1 MLHGAPAGAVSL
13 AAMLRRP
20 VVVALALALASC
32 GKKSGSS
39 GTEIKVAA
47 ASDLARAFEE
57 VGKAFQAETGIRAS
71 FNFKSTGLLATQIV
85 EGAPFDLFAAANIS
99 FVDRVIAAGACDGST
114 KALYARGRI
123 VAYSRGEPLAS
134 LDALADPEIKRIGI
148 ANPEHAPY
156 GLAARQALTKLGLW
170 DTVQPKLALGEN
182 VQVPMQWAKTGDVDV
197 AIVALSLAVVADGGS
212 SLAIDPG
219 LHEPLDQAL
228 VVCGKGPAAEAAKKF
243 AAFVSSEKG
252 REIMNRYGFLL
263 PGEDATR
270 GAAGGGG
277 GHRGRAA
284 PTAVPEAE
292 IEKVLD
298 AWLVA
303 QNQGDFAAYQAL
315 YAERFSGIKRVG
327 ARSWEFDRKGWLA
340 DRGRMFEAP
349 MTVTAEAPELDRA
362 AGMAVV
368 RFRQTFEQGRFR
380 DAGDKQ
386 LVIVETPDGL
396 RIAREEMLRSTVLD
410 GPGSPKATGFAVLDD
425 GNRWLVVGDGDVAT
439 TGTPSLGNPGE
450 GFAYSV
456 REEVEGLGAAW
467 TKLVGAQVTV
477 YPSGTTCTIPGF
489 NVLTVLTPHFGTS
502 GEWRDGSLQGQALA
516 EAVLSA
522 GGASY
527 LVADLSGCAGP
538 AGDVVG
544 VIGAPATVYTKADD
558 DALTG
563 KALAAFAKHDS
574 YAALQD
580 DYASSYG
587 GQGAWTEADLGE
599 VVTDVWKSPDGKQ
612 TYVLVAARAGNG
624 CGDFSGELAL
634 LYRVA
639 RGNLEV
645 VAELPVGTG
654 PIARTLLDTNRDGH
668 PEVAGHAVLW
678 AWDGTA
684 YSSVYELDLGF
695 RDCGC

>member
-1 MLHGAPAGAVSL
+1 
-13 AAMLRRP
+13 MLRRLI
-20 VVVALALALASC
+20 VVAAALALGSC

-57 VGKAFQAETGIRAS
+57 VGKAFQEETGIHAT
-71 FNFKSTGLLATQIV
+71 FNFKSTGLLAKQIE
-85 EGAPFDLFAAANIS
+85 EGAPFDLFAAANVS
-99 FVDRVIAAGACDGST
+99 FVDKVIAAGACDGST

-123 VAYSRGEPLAS
+123 VAYSRGEAPAS
-134 LDALADPEIKRIGI
+134 LDALTDPRIKKIGI

-156 GLAARQALTKLGLW
+156 GLAAKQALTKLGLW
-170 DTVQPKLALGEN
+170 DQVQPKLALGEN
-182 VQVPMQWAKTGDVDV
+182 IQVPMQWAKTGDVDV
-197 AIVALSLAVVADGGS
+197 AIVALSLAVVADGGA
-212 SLAIDPG
+212 SLPIDPS

-243 AAFVSSEKG
+243 AGFVASERG
-252 REIMNRYGFLL
+252 RDIMNRYGFLL
-263 PGEDATR
+263 PGEDA
-270 GAAGGGG
+270 AKSASGGG
-277 GHRGRAA
+277 GHRGRP

-292 IEKVLD
+292 IRKVVD
-298 AWLVA
+298 AWLAA

-327 ARSWEFDRKGWLA
+327 ARSWKFDRKGWLA

-349 MTVTAEAPELDRA
+349 MTVTAEAPQLDLA

-368 RFRQTFEQGRFR
+368 RFRQTFEQGRFK

-386 LVIVETPDGL
+386 LVIVETADGF

-410 GPGSPKATGFAVLDD
+410 GPGSAKATGFAVLDD
-425 GNRWLVVGDGDVAT
+425 GMRWLVVGDGLVETA
-439 TGTPSLGNPGE
+439 GTPVLGNGGE

-456 REEVEGLGAAW
+456 REDVEGLGEAW
-467 TKLVGAQVTV
+467 DKLVGAQVTV

-489 NVLTVLTPHFGTS
+489 NVLTVLSPHFGTS
-502 GEWRDGSLQGQALA
+502 GEWRDASLQGQALA
-516 EAVLSA
+516 EAVLAA

-527 LVADLSGCAGP
+527 LVADLSGCAGVP
-538 AGDVVG
+538 GDVVG
-544 VIGAPATVYTKADD
+544 VIGAPATVYTKTD
-558 DALTG
+558 DAALAG

-587 GQGAWTEADLGE
+587 GQGPWTEADLGE

-639 RGNLEV
+639 KGALEEL
-645 VAELPVGTG
+645 AELPVGTG
-654 PIARTLLDTNRDGH
+654 PIARTLVDTNRDGH
-668 PEVAGHAVLW
+668 PEVAAAAALW
-678 AWDGTA
+678 AWDGES
-684 YSSVYELDLGF
+684 YSAVYELDLGF